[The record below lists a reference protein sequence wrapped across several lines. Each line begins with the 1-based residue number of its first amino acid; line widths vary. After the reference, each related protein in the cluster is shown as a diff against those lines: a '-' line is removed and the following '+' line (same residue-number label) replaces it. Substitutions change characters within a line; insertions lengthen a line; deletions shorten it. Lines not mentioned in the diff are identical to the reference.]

1 MTGHT
6 PSIFEGVWRLLYLIF
21 GSIAIGLIAG
31 KLIHMLVLKIVD
43 APIEITISL
52 IAPYFAY
59 LAAEE
64 RACFRA

>member
-1 MTGHT
+1 MKVSGGC
-6 PSIFEGVWRLLYLIF
+6 SILIF

-59 LAAEE
+59 LAAEG
-64 RACFRA
+64 AQLPA